1 MRAARVR
8 PRCRTR
14 VGTPAERPARA
25 HFHRRAALAL
35 LPSGRLSAASNI
47 GGWPLPAQ
55 RRDACPVQKGGYEMI
70 FRTFRMAA
78 KPAINTMAKRA
89 RNI

>member
-14 VGTPAERPARA
+14 VGTPAERPVNTGR
-25 HFHRRAALAL
+25 ALAL
-35 LPSGRLSAASNI
+35 LPSGRLSAESNI

-55 RRDACPVQKGGYEMI
+55 RRDACPVQKGGYEMT

-89 RNI
+89 RKI